1 MATFNVGVGKD
12 DIQEAILLPEDWY
25 QVEIFKEPHEAKNK
39 AWNDAGERLSLE
51 AAKNINE
58 KAGSNIVV
66 PVRVISDVPEYHG
79 RMLTKWL
86 PLPNSFDEG
95 QYTNRGQHV
104 PDAKAEVIYKWAE
117 AFGGNIEGS
126 EASLSEGQKAYVYV
140 IQDTDQSGE
149 EKVNAISMNV
159 HPRSLESGGG
169 SEAVGGLDG
178 FDPFG
183 DAGGGNDDIGG
194 LL

>member
-25 QVEIFKEPHEAKNK
+25 KMEIFKEPTEAKNR
-39 AWNDAGERLSLE
+39 AWTDVGESLTLE

-58 KAGSNIVV
+58 KAAKNIVIHLK
-66 PVRVISDVPEYHG
+66 VISDVPEHNG

-86 PLPNSFDEG
+86 PLPNQFDEG

-104 PDAKAEVIYKWAE
+104 PDSKAEVIFKWAE
-117 AFGGNIEGS
+117 AFGGTIEGS
-126 EASLSEGQKAYVYV
+126 EASLSIGQKAYVYV
-140 IQDTDQSGE
+140 IQDEDLEGE
-149 EKVNAISMNV
+149 PVNAISMNV
-159 HPRSLESGGG
+159 NPRSLESGTEGL
-169 SEAVGGLDG
+169 AVEG
-178 FDPFG
+178 DPFA
-183 DAGGGNDDIGG
+183 DVDDEAKGG